1 MSVSTKDFNPTD
13 SSRTH
18 EADKFRNGL
27 DKGSSISILDQSK
40 LGWSRIERDNNA
52 TNDVYRFYSLK
63 DDTLVDTITI
73 NYETSDKEEIL
84 SVVRS

>member
-1 MSVSTKDFNPTD
+1 MSVSPKDFSPTD

-18 EADKFRNGL
+18 ESDKFRSGF

-40 LGWSRIERDNNA
+40 VGWSRIERDNNA
-52 TNDVYRFYSLK
+52 TTDVYRFYSLK
-63 DDTLVDTITI
+63 DNALVDTLTIT
-73 NYETSDKEEIL
+73 YESTDKEEIV